1 MRFHTAFLDLLATML
16 MLFMAS
22 AVLTARNSEEQ
33 HTPPITLPRAAG
45 SPDVAGS
52 GGVSGAVT
60 ISARQAAGGIEFLLD
75 GTPLPRPAL
84 EAALRR
90 LAPPKAVLRVDAA
103 LPSAVLVQLLVMATE
118 VGIPATIAYETR
130 PTPAAGDSG

>member
-16 MLFMAS
+16 MLFIAS
-22 AVLTARNSEEQ
+22 AMLTARNNSEEQ

-45 SPDVAGS
+45 PFDAGS

-60 ISARQAAGGIEFLLD
+60 ISAQQAVGGIEFLLD
-75 GTPLPRPAL
+75 DTALPRPAL
-84 EAALRR
+84 EAALRQ

-103 LPSAVLVQLLVMATE
+103 LPSAVLVQLVVMATE
-118 VGIPATIAYETR
+118 AGIPATIAYKTH
-130 PTPAAGDSG
+130 PTPAPGDSG